1 MTKTFRK
8 KTVKSKK
15 NGTHNDTNNA
25 ADVTHKK
32 VRQSDDTRDM
42 FDDEDEEIEPA
53 NEKSDEEGSPI
64 LDDLRDEDRAGV
76 LELVHVLV
84 VRAEALFG
92 DIYGELPLAP
102 SRRS

>member
-1 MTKTFRK
+1 MTAPAR
-8 KTVKSKK
+8 SCDL
-15 NGTHNDTNNA
+15 NDC
-25 ADVTHKK
+25 
-32 VRQSDDTRDM
+32 
-42 FDDEDEEIEPA
+42 A
-53 NEKSDEEGSPI
+53 NELVVLLSRLRGLSALVQMIHDDEEGSPI